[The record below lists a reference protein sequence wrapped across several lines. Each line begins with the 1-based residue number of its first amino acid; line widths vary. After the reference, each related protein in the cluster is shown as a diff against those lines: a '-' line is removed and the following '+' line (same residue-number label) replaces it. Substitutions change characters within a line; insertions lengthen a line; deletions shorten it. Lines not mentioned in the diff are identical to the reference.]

1 MIYKFL
7 TFFLCSLFLIYS
19 SKKTLY
25 GQQIVVNVTYIN
37 NIDVSVLSAIAGEEL
52 DYSVNMY
59 KMVYNTVD
67 VLGQPTIASGAVAIP
82 ANAPCTEYPI
92 AIYEHGTSLIK
103 SDVPSNN
110 VDEAYVGRIFAAG
123 GFFVLMPDY
132 IGMGES
138 PGLHPY
144 CHGESEATATL
155 DMIRAFREAVS
166 LNLFP
171 NVTNDNGEV
180 FITGYSQGGHASMA
194 THKYIEDNSLLS
206 EFNVVASAPCSG
218 PYEITGAMADT
229 ILSAAYSKPGYIV
242 YLLASYQSAYGN
254 LYSSY
259 SDILK
264 APYDSIVVP
273 YFDGNNFSYGMN
285 SLNNQLPVF
294 IDSMIVDTTY
304 QNFIN
309 ATSTFNHPL
318 WQAMAQN
325 DNHDWL
331 PDRPIRMYYCTGDE
345 QVSFNNA
352 LHAEEAM
359 VANGADNI
367 EAVFMGDGN
376 HGNCVFPSLTSAFYW
391 FDSLKTSCSANL
403 EDLLKKEEVSVYPNP
418 FSENITIDVSS
429 PDVFTY
435 QVLSSEGKTIIKG
448 KAKASASVD
457 LSQVKS
463 GYYLLVLEKQG
474 AVYRKPL
481 MKE

>member
-1 MIYKFL
+1 MKILVVFAIL
-7 TFFLCSLFLIYS
+7 IASFF
-19 SKKTLY
+19 SKAQSY
-25 GQQIVVNVTYIN
+25 VVSTTYMD
-37 NIDVSVLSAIAGEEL
+37 NIDVSVLSAIAGEPL
-52 DYSVNMY
+52 DYSVNLY
-59 KMVYNTVD
+59 KMIYNTVD
-67 VLGQPTIASGAVAIP
+67 VHGLPIVASGAIALP
-82 ANAPCTEYPI
+82 ANAPCSEYPI

-110 VDEAYVGRIFAAG
+110 VEEAYVGRIFAAG
-123 GFFVLMPDY
+123 GFYALMPDY

-155 DMIRAFREAVS
+155 DMIRAFREAAS
-166 LNLFP
+166 MNLFP
-171 NVTNDNGEV
+171 NVTGDNGEI
-180 FITGYSQGGHASMA
+180 FITGYSQGGHAAMA
-194 THKYIEDNSLLS
+194 THKYIEDNGMLN
-206 EFNVVASAPCSG
+206 EFNVLASAPCSG

-259 SDILK
+259 SDVLK

-273 YFDGNNFSYGMN
+273 YFDGNNFSYGMT

-309 ATSTFNHPL
+309 AASSFNHPL

-331 PDRPIRMYYCTGDE
+331 PERPIRMYYCTGDE

-359 VANGADNI
+359 LSNGAQNV
-367 EAVFMGDGN
+367 EAVYIGDGN
-376 HGNCVFPSLTSAFYW
+376 HGDCVFPSLTSAFYW

-418 FSENITIDVSS
+418 FSETVTIDVSS

-435 QVLSSEGKTIIKG
+435 AVLSSEGKTIMEG
-448 KAKASASVD
+448 QAKAFTNVN

-463 GYYLLVLEKQG
+463 GYYIFVIQKQG
-474 AVYRKPL
+474 VVYRKPL
-481 MKE
+481 IKD